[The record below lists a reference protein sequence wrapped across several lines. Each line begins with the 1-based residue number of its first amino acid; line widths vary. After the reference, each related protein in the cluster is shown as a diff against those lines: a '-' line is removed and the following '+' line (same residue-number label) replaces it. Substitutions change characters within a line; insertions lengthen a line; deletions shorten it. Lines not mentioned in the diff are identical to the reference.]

1 MLYLETKQV
10 ERILTASNPV
20 PILFVII
27 ICRLW
32 ATSQRYK
39 SKETFDLM
47 ITAAANEIEFENEQD
62 GLNIGRSTGGESTS
76 KAPVSVID

>member
-32 ATSQRYK
+32 GPSQQYK
-39 SKETFDLM
+39 PKETFDLM
-47 ITAAANEIEFENEQD
+47 ITAAANEIKVENEQD
-62 GLNIGRSTGGESTS
+62 GLNISRLTGGKSTS
-76 KAPVSVID
+76 KVPVSVID